1 MLFKDEESIS
11 QPQENHR
18 SQGLKR
24 PQDTILPRSTY
35 STRVPSSS
43 CYGSLQF
50 MSTRRSSGTSSYI
63 QKACSSLFF
72 FPSLNSI
79 CITESKSPLVK
90 PRATDVR
97 TQIFALASHMSDFFG
112 PGLLESALA
121 PSAGLCE
128 RIRLLIWMPPSSS
141 SACSFCPE
149 ISPLLAP
156 WGSGECRTS
165 VQKRVRGPW
174 SSQKWQRATIAF
186 MVRAQ
191 HMRQASCRQGGKHTI
206 LAQQIL
212 KHLLVLTDPS
222 PAPYPSRSG
231 WP

>member
-1 MLFKDEESIS
+1 MRETLLSHKRITGLRETSR
-11 QPQENHR
+11 HR
-18 SQGLKR
+18 LVLVCMPNTLIMGHYSLWELR
-24 PQDTILPRSTY
+24 DLLVRAVTY
-35 STRVPSSS
+35 K
-43 CYGSLQF
+43 
-50 MSTRRSSGTSSYI
+50 MSTVHQFFSLSSNTIGI
-63 QKACSSLFF
+63 REIKSL
-72 FPSLNSI
+72 
-79 CITESKSPLVK
+79 LVK
-90 PRATDVR
+90 PKGTNVR
-97 TQIFALASHMSDFFG
+97 TEVFTLASHMSDFFG

-149 ISPLLAP
+149 MSPLLAP

-186 MVRAQ
+186 ILRTQ
-191 HMRQASCRQGGKHTI
+191 HMRQGSCRQGRKHIIST
-206 LAQQIL
+206 QQIL
-212 KHLLVLTDPS
+212 KHLLRLIHKS
-222 PAPYPSRSG
+222 PALYPSRNG